1 MDASAGVS
9 IPLSVRAD
17 RRATQADKRVMAA
30 NRAVEYAL
38 GAVVWSLELDPAN
51 PTWIHLRNSGRTV
64 AWDVSV
70 KPNLGIGVVNLPH
83 TEVVEPGDRRFIALS
98 EAEDVVKLSG
108 SITVTWR
115 LTYGNGPFKESKVST
130 TDVKREAVTKQ
141 TKRPIP

>member
-1 MDASAGVS
+1 MV
-9 IPLSVRAD
+9 
-17 RRATQADKRVMAA
+17 A
-30 NRAVEYAL
+30 NRAVEYSL

-51 PTWIHLRNSGRTV
+51 PTWIHLRNSGRAV

-70 KPNLGIGVVNLPH
+70 KPNLGIGVVHLPH
-83 TEVVEPGDRRFIALS
+83 MKVVEPGDRRFIALS
-98 EAEDVVKLSG
+98 EAEDVVKLPG

-130 TDVKREAVTKQ
+130 TDVKREAVSKQ